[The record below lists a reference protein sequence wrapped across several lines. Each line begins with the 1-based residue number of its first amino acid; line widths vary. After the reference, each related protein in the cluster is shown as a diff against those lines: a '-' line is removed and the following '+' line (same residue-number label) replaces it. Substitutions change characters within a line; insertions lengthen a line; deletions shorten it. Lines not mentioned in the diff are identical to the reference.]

1 MESHIEY
8 VVQKAT
14 GSLEQKA
21 ISELDNLR
29 LLMELTT
36 QQQISEVVKGI
47 RLVITDEVHH
57 HMRARGGEN

>member
-1 MESHIEY
+1 MKSHIEY

-14 GSLEQKA
+14 TSLEQKA

-36 QQQISEVVKGI
+36 QQISEVVKGI
-47 RLVITDEVHH
+47 RSVITDEVHH
-57 HMRARGGEN
+57 HMRARGGVN